1 MRYLKFLCVLTA
13 LLFALTPLSA
23 SAAQSPLE
31 KTVSNIEDGDYA
43 LNISQINTKDGVYEH
58 LRKYLTCF
66 TESNVELVGIT
77 VVDFQQAEEKT
88 HHGGFSFFAEL
99 SYSNTRKTT
108 GIIDGTINSFPVII
122 TAVSS
127 QSSISEGDEFT
138 LNAEITDY
146 DGGNVY
152 WYESSNPNKNGT
164 LLKKTKSTNITVS
177 PGIGTKYY
185 YCTYKG
191 AISNTVS
198 VKVTEAFVP
207 ISDITLPK
215 MTLICNRSTHLPA
228 EIYPDNATK
237 SDIVWEVTGGDASI
251 VSDRITVR
259 TAGII
264 TVKAK
269 VYGGGDKG
277 ADYEKYFEFY
287 AEEGAPEYKEIKW
300 SIVPSVDGILQMT
313 FTANE
318 KKDIQVTAVSGITAD
333 KMIKASNTHSDMDMI
348 TSAYIVCDDINNVYE
363 ISIQLDSEYAS
374 KEIHVISSDEN
385 GSISHDSLTAS
396 EIGEII
402 LPKNKSTYII
412 TSAET
417 KKTDLSFVLFLL
429 PIIPLILLPIFF
441 RLASDKKERKAK
453 K

>member
-31 KTVSNIEDGDYA
+31 KTVSNIENGDYA

-58 LRKYLTCF
+58 LRKYLTGF

-88 HHGGFSFFAEL
+88 QHGGFSFFAEL

-108 GIIDGTINSFPVII
+108 AIIDGTINSFPVII

-164 LLKKTKSTNITVS
+164 LLKKIKSTDITVS

-237 SDIVWEVTGGDASI
+237 SDIVWEVTGGC
-251 VSDRITVR
+251 VSD
-259 TAGII
+259 
-264 TVKAK
+264 
-269 VYGGGDKG
+269 Y
-277 ADYEKYFEFY
+277 
-287 AEEGAPEYKEIKW
+287 
-300 SIVPSVDGILQMT
+300 
-313 FTANE
+313 
-318 KKDIQVTAVSGITAD
+318 
-333 KMIKASNTHSDMDMI
+333 
-348 TSAYIVCDDINNVYE
+348 
-363 ISIQLDSEYAS
+363 
-374 KEIHVISSDEN
+374 
-385 GSISHDSLTAS
+385 
-396 EIGEII
+396 
-402 LPKNKSTYII
+402 
-412 TSAET
+412 
-417 KKTDLSFVLFLL
+417 FVLSVG
-429 PIIPLILLPIFF
+429 IF
-441 RLASDKKERKAK
+441 SCHC
-453 K
+453 